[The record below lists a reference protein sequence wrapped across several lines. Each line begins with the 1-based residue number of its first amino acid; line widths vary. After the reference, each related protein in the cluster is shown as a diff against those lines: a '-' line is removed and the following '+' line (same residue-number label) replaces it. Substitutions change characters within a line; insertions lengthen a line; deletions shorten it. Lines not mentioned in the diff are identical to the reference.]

1 MDSEGEL
8 GGGLVS
14 ATAAGILGLTL
25 QLLLEDKLEACRVL
39 HLQNY
44 SAKLC
49 TDRAAPAA
57 AEAGTRIRTY
67 TFILKLCVQTD
78 ANRYSVIHPVNMRGI
93 QNRGSERK
101 SGLGRLLM
109 LPVTW

>member
-25 QLLLEDKLEACRVL
+25 RLSLEEKLEACRVL
-39 HLQNY
+39 HLQDY

-57 AEAGTRIRTY
+57 AEAGTKRRTH

-78 ANRYSVIHPVNMRGI
+78 ANRYSVIHPVAMGGI

-101 SGLGRLLM
+101 SGLGRLLV
-109 LPVTW
+109 LPITQ